1 MAVARLVCGNCNAV
15 ISPADT
21 VCPSCKSPI
30 EREGGAGVRVCPVC
44 GHRNDP
50 DAGTCASCGVRLAGG
65 APRRKEEKKRE
76 KQKPGRPGGGAPSA
90 DYWPYV
96 AGGAVVVLLAVL
108 VYYQVTGEKPVTST
122 PGAMGSGSGAPAAPP
137 VMNGVN
143 GPTGDELKELESA
156 VHSRPNDMGALIKL
170 ANALHDGRMLPRAVE
185 TYKKYLSQRPKDP
198 DARTDLGICYF
209 QMAQGDSASDA
220 DPLLRRAAQ
229 EMEEA
234 HRGAPTHQASAFNLG
249 VVYLHLNEIDQA
261 NEWLRKTVAINA
273 QSELG
278 IKAQGILKQNG
289 VTQ

>member
-1 MAVARLVCGNCNAV
+1 MAVAKLVCGNCSAV
-15 ISPADT
+15 ITPADT

-30 EREGGAGVRVCPVC
+30 EREGGTGVRICPVC
-44 GHRNDP
+44 GHKNSPDND
-50 DAGTCASCGVRLAGG
+50 TCASCGVRLNPA
-65 APRRKEEKKRE
+65 APRRKEDKKKEQQKSKKRGE
-76 KQKPGRPGGGAPSA
+76 AGPAA
-90 DYWPYV
+90 DYWPYI

-108 VYYQVTGEKPVTST
+108 IYYQVTGEKRVSSMS
-122 PGAMGSGSGAPAAPP
+122 GGMSGGSGSPAAPP
-137 VMNGVN
+137 MMNGIN
-143 GPTGDELKELESA
+143 GPTTAELQELEGA
-156 VHSRPNDMGALIKL
+156 VKARPNDMGALIKL

-185 TYKKYLSQRPKDP
+185 IYKKYLAQRPKDP

-209 QMAQGDSASDA
+209 QMAQGDSASNADA
-220 DPLLRRAAQ
+220 LLRKAAR
-229 EMEEA
+229 EIEEA

-261 NEWLRKTVAINA
+261 NGWLRKTVAINA